1 MGVTLEQLLQ
11 SREERHLHQ
20 VSLLP
25 LYPGKT
31 LVSMT
36 VIMPGPVKR
45 DRRSLIVATA
55 AEKALREAFD
65 GRILWM
71 ESRDLETGYEG
82 YLVTDVPREEAK
94 RICCGIED
102 GTPLGRLFDLDVI
115 GKDGVPMSRTACGF
129 PPRKCLLC
137 DREARFCMRNR
148 THTLEELQAKIA
160 AMIANYEILT
170 YKS

>member
-71 ESRDLETGYEG
+71 ESRDLET
-82 YLVTDVPREEAK
+82 
-94 RICCGIED
+94 
-102 GTPLGRLFDLDVI
+102 
-115 GKDGVPMSRTACGF
+115 
-129 PPRKCLLC
+129 
-137 DREARFCMRNR
+137 
-148 THTLEELQAKIA
+148 
-160 AMIANYEILT
+160 
-170 YKS
+170 